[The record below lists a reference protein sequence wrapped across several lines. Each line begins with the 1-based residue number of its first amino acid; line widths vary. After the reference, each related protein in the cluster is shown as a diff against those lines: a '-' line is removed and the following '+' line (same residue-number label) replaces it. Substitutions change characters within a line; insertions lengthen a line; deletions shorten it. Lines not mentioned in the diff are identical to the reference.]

1 MNNKFDIFVKKTENK
16 VKLRLLYATL
26 IIALLVIVKVIFK
39 IDSIIF
45 VPIIVIV
52 FTIIMIITTR
62 KEKKTV
68 VKYGMGMDVDSNI
81 YVPLMLNSEYL
92 AKLSNELSNK
102 IEIPSNIDNLVNY
115 VQCMI
120 NNNQMIFVEKKFK
133 LNTIVDLINN
143 MMQMNDI
150 KFKIDI
156 NDILNNDNEIIKSRR
171 KDNINTDFY
180 DLAQIRSI
188 LEKNQLE
195 LIRFFA
201 PNDGFSKLARIDGYI
216 LSIIPLS
223 KLEIL
228 KKLQIET
235 SKNLNYK

>member
-16 VKLRLLYATL
+16 VKFRLLSIILL
-26 IIALLVIVKVIFK
+26 ITFFIIIEVVFK

-45 VPIIVIV
+45 VPIVIII
-52 FTIIMIITTR
+52 FTIIMIITTK

-81 YVPLMLNSEYL
+81 YIPLMLNTEYL
-92 AKLSNELSNK
+92 TKLSNELSNK
-102 IEIPSNIDNLVNY
+102 INIPSDFENLVNY
-115 VQCMI
+115 VQYMI

-133 LNTIVDLINN
+133 LNTIVDLVNN
-143 MMQMNDI
+143 IMQLKDI

-156 NDILNNDNEIIKSRR
+156 NEILNNDNEIIKSRR
-171 KDNINTDFY
+171 KDYINTDFY

-216 LSIIPLS
+216 LSVIPLS
-223 KLEIL
+223 KLETL

-235 SKNLNYK
+235 SKTLNYK

>member
-1 MNNKFDIFVKKTENK
+1 
-16 VKLRLLYATL
+16 
-26 IIALLVIVKVIFK
+26 
-39 IDSIIF
+39 
-45 VPIIVIV
+45 
-52 FTIIMIITTR
+52 
-62 KEKKTV
+62 
-68 VKYGMGMDVDSNI
+68 
-81 YVPLMLNSEYL
+81 
-92 AKLSNELSNK
+92 
-102 IEIPSNIDNLVNY
+102 
-115 VQCMI
+115 
-120 NNNQMIFVEKKFK
+120 
-133 LNTIVDLINN
+133 
-143 MMQMNDI
+143 MNDI

-180 DLAQIRSI
+180 DLAQIRLI
-188 LEKNQLE
+188 LEKKQLE

-201 PNDGFSKLARIDGYI
+201 PNDGFSKLARIEDYI